1 MAEDNG
7 SAFIRITNREI
18 YDALVDVRK
27 EVIRVERNVDKL
39 EARIDD
45 VLGENVDLRKRI
57 RALELRVYAVIS
69 GLITALPVLARM
81 GGVI

>member
-7 SAFIRITNREI
+7 SSFIRITNREI